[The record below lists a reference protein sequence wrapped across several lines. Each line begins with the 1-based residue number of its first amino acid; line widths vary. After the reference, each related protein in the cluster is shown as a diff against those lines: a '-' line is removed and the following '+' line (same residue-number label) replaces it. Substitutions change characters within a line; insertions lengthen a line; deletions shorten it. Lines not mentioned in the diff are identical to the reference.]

1 MEAKESKDRLRFG
14 IPVST
19 SYGSTGSGVS
29 YGNNGMG
36 YVMQPVKIDIGGIAL
51 GALIGLG
58 AVLIVPK
65 IAHILSTGYGY
76 RSKYTLSPKTSN
88 PGRFSILQALKMK
101 CLH

>member
-1 MEAKESKDRLRFG
+1 MTKLEAKESKDRLRFG

-29 YGNNGMG
+29 YGNTG

-58 AVLIVPK
+58 AILIVPK
-65 IAHILSTGYGY
+65 IAHILSSTGYGY
-76 RSKYTLSPKTSN
+76 RSNKKNIKKIVIVTLTK
-88 PGRFSILQALKMK
+88 F
-101 CLH
+101 